1 MKKNYFSRV
10 LKVINASEIIIEVLD
25 ARFPEL
31 SRNEKIEK
39 IIKQKGKK
47 LLIVL
52 NKSDL
57 VKNDLHV
64 LKKSFNYPT
73 VFLSAKEK
81 KGIIK
86 LREAIGKLSKKKNV
100 IIGIIGYP
108 NTGKSSIINSL
119 KGTASASVSS
129 VAGHTRGEQFVKV
142 SEKILLID
150 TPGVLEGKTD
160 ENLLV
165 LIGAINPE
173 KLEDAESSAYE
184 LIEYLLG
191 QDENFFQKQGVK
203 TKNSEEILEELALK
217 RNKLLKGGKADTQ
230 TMAVIL
236 LRDWQKGKLLIK

>member
-73 VFLSAKEK
+73 VFLSAK
-81 KGIIK
+81 
-86 LREAIGKLSKKKNV
+86 EAIGKLSKKKNV